1 MVSDTKIAVGDVVK
15 IQNWFG
21 VVLETHLDEA
31 GNLSIIQVQTARNI
45 FRGFGPEYIDVR
57 LQPDAI
63 QSAAQAD
70 LQAEIKKHQRLQK
83 AALSRM
89 LSSVQTI
96 KPQLT
101 AAD

>member
-1 MVSDTKIAVGDVVK
+1 MVSNTKIVAGDVVK

-21 VVLETHLDEA
+21 VVLETHWDEG
-31 GNLSIIQVQTARNI
+31 GNLSVIQVQTARNI

-63 QSAAQAD
+63 QLATQAD
-70 LQAEIKKHQRLQK
+70 LQDEIKKHQRLQD

-89 LSSVQTI
+89 LSSVQVT
-96 KPQLT
+96 KPQFA